1 MFKTQINFGENFINY
16 KNNGNIES
24 EKEDYNKKINDDEL
38 EEEIRLKE
46 IINEQNEII
55 KNLKLELEKS
65 SKINEQYE
73 NEIEKYKL
81 ELEVYEKSLNNKNI
95 NKNELIVED
104 EENNKIIKGLEMWKR
119 EYFKLL
125 EKEMNDK
132 NKFSEDL
139 FNIKTK
145 AIEENINIMGKKKK
159 DHKQQM
165 SIVNYQK
172 ILKNYMKK

>member
-1 MFKTQINFGENFINY
+1 M
-16 KNNGNIES
+16 
-24 EKEDYNKKINDDEL
+24 
-38 EEEIRLKE
+38 
-46 IINEQNEII
+46 
-55 KNLKLELEKS
+55 ELEKS

-145 AIEENINIMGKKKK
+145 AIEENINIMGKKRKTTNSK
-159 DHKQQM
+159 CQ
-165 SIVNYQK
+165 
-172 ILKNYMKK
+172 